1 MLDLTKPAM
10 PTGGKRFYYL
20 ARAALALERL
30 YEQPTLT
37 AVQAIVSI
45 SATFLFFL
53 PSSGFGS

>member
-20 ARAALALERL
+20 ARAALALEPL

-45 SATFLFFL
+45 PAALFFL
-53 PSSGFGS
+53 LLSFFGG